1 MVATSGSNPHNTLT
15 VEEHCHPRQWGR
27 ARKTYDTCL
36 ILFLE
41 FYTTTI
47 STAGAPVAKQAYEDL
62 GIGPVQAIFIF
73 VSVYLIGQS
82 VGGIFF
88 PPWSESFGRKNL
100 YIISTALYSLL
111 CLMIAVSA
119 SITGVVV
126 GRFATG
132 FLSSIPT
139 VVITGSIEDLWDARD
154 RVWWVFW
161 WVLVGNM
168 GLLTGPM
175 ISDGILGHSHWK
187 WVFYTAALVTACV
200 ACLLF
205 TIKESRLSVLLLR
218 PSSVTTQVTR
228 DPTLLA
234 RTPNRREKLDLLRP
248 LRLLVT
254 EPIVFLVS
262 VVTAVS
268 FGLIYLFTDV
278 LPLIYLDPAFSAS
291 PTNASFLTIGLGTLL
306 SVCTRGYDIYILA
319 RRSAQNLPVTPE
331 NKLGGFVLGSPL
343 LAISLWW
350 FAWTIPPFIVLH
362 WAIPTAALILTG
374 YALNEL
380 NYVLAGYLT
389 DCYQQYAASS
399 VGAMAITRS
408 LFSATFPLFGTAL
421 FRSLGYNVASTVLA
435 IVATV
440 LCIVPPLL
448 LRYGVMLREKSVTAE
463 GADDLRANKRL
474 DGVKQTLLAF
484 IKGRATDDRKNG
496 LHKGD
501 LGVGD

>member
-1 MVATSGSNPHNTLT
+1 MVDTARLNIHDNWTGNGHF
-15 VEEHCHPRQWGR
+15 HPRKWGR

-62 GIGPVQAIFIF
+62 GIDPVQATFIF

-111 CLMIAVSA
+111 CLMTAVSA
-119 SITGVVV
+119 SVAGVVV

-139 VVITGSIEDLWDARD
+139 VVITGSIEDLWDTRE

-161 WVLVGNM
+161 WVLAGNL

-175 ISDGILGHSHWK
+175 IADGILGHSHWK
-187 WVFYTAALVTACV
+187 WVFYTAAIVTACV

-205 TIKESRLSVLLLR
+205 TLKESRLSVLLLS
-218 PSSVTTQVTR
+218 PGSVTTQAAR
-228 DPTLLA
+228 DETLPT
-234 RTPNRREKLDLLRP
+234 RTPNRQEKLELLRP

-254 EPIVFLVS
+254 EPIVCLVS
-262 VVTAVS
+262 VVTAIS
-268 FGLIYLFTDV
+268 FGLVYLFIEV
-278 LPLIYLDPAFSAS
+278 LPMIYLDPVFAAS
-291 PTNASFLTIGLGTLL
+291 PKNVYFLTIGLGAFF
-306 SVCTRGYDIYILA
+306 SVFTRGYDNLVLA
-319 RRSAQNLPVTPE
+319 RQSAKNLPITPE
-331 NKLGGFVLGSPL
+331 NKLGGYVIGSPL

-350 FAWTIPPFIVLH
+350 FAWTIPPFAVLH
-362 WAIPTAALILTG
+362 WTIPTASLVLTG

-421 FRSLGYNVASTVLA
+421 FRLLGYNVASTVLA
-435 IVATV
+435 VGVTV
-440 LCIVPPLL
+440 LCIMPPLL
-448 LRYGVMLREKSVTAE
+448 LRYGAVLRKISPFAQ
-463 GADDLRANKRL
+463 N
-474 DGVKQTLLAF
+474 Q
-484 IKGRATDDRKNG
+484 
-496 LHKGD
+496 
-501 LGVGD
+501 